1 MMIALW
7 CGWITC
13 LLHKPKEILLLSQPF
28 KALSQNHGSVFCSLT
43 EVRRIS
49 VLAITILPSHHCRC
63 STLLLLYSFSVMSTL
78 CNSMKC
84 STPGLPVPYYLPE
97 FAQVHVHFQWCH
109 PTVSSSDALFSFFP
123 QYFPALWTFPVSCL
137 FSSDDQNTGASASTS
152 VLPVN
157 IQGWSPLWL
166 SGLTSLLSKGLSGVF
181 PNARVCRHQFFR
193 CGASSTTVQ
202 RHHLVE
208 GT

>member
-7 CGWITC
+7 CGRITS

-28 KALSQNHGSVFCSLT
+28 KALSQNHGSVFCSLI
-43 EVRRIS
+43 EVRRVS
-49 VLAITILPSHHCRC
+49 VLAIVILPSHHCRC

-181 PNARVCRHQFFR
+181 F
-193 CGASSTTVQ
+193 STTV
-202 RHHLVE
+202 E
-208 GT
+208 GISYLAFWLLYGPTLTMVWDR